1 MIASQ
6 ETIAALATPVGTA
19 ALAVVR
25 VSGPGSAGLAR
36 RIFSKEPH
44 PRVSRHA
51 DYRSLSGELLDDVV
65 YTFYAGPRSYTGED
79 ALEISC
85 HGNPFIA
92 QRILEDLFARGCR
105 AAAPGEFTQRAF
117 LGGRIDLSQAEAVM
131 DVIHARS
138 ERALAVAQQQLRG
151 ALGRKMAALI
161 DELVDALARTEA
173 YIDFPDEDLPAE
185 DRGLVGQM
193 VASVLRGTD
202 ELLATS
208 HYGELLRDGVRTVI
222 IGEPNAGKSSLLNRL
237 VGEERALVSAEPG
250 TTRDYIEARL
260 LLGGHCL
267 RLIDTAGLNALPQPL
282 ERLGIAKTLE
292 QASVADLFLVVL
304 DVAHPAFVLPESLAG
319 HLRADNTLVVLN
331 KVDLLPEEGQASD
344 LPACL
349 GGFPQIRVSALSGAG
364 FPVLEAAVV
373 RAVDAFQ
380 RQVGGEAIA
389 INARHAGALAE
400 ARSRLRAVLAQLQS
414 SGAVELLASDMR
426 GALDALGEISG
437 RVDNERMLDRLFS
450 TFCIGK

>member
-36 RIFSKEPH
+36 RIFSKEPL

-138 ERALAVAQQQLRG
+138 ERALALAQQQ
-151 ALGRKMAALI
+151 
-161 DELVDALARTEA
+161 
-173 YIDFPDEDLPAE
+173 
-185 DRGLVGQM
+185 
-193 VASVLRGTD
+193 
-202 ELLATS
+202 
-208 HYGELLRDGVRTVI
+208 
-222 IGEPNAGKSSLLNRL
+222 
-237 VGEERALVSAEPG
+237 
-250 TTRDYIEARL
+250 
-260 LLGGHCL
+260 
-267 RLIDTAGLNALPQPL
+267 
-282 ERLGIAKTLE
+282 
-292 QASVADLFLVVL
+292 
-304 DVAHPAFVLPESLAG
+304 
-319 HLRADNTLVVLN
+319 
-331 KVDLLPEEGQASD
+331 
-344 LPACL
+344 
-349 GGFPQIRVSALSGAG
+349 
-364 FPVLEAAVV
+364 
-373 RAVDAFQ
+373 
-380 RQVGGEAIA
+380 
-389 INARHAGALAE
+389 
-400 ARSRLRAVLAQLQS
+400 
-414 SGAVELLASDMR
+414 
-426 GALDALGEISG
+426 
-437 RVDNERMLDRLFS
+437 
-450 TFCIGK
+450 